1 MPIQAITILPE
12 NAVTIIRGTSKTLE
26 LVVTDAD
33 GKVVDLTGAKVV
45 MSVKEFLT
53 DTNPLVQKI
62 SDVPVQAQITLP
74 REGKARIY
82 LVPADT
88 QTLAAKQYVFD
99 VWVILSG
106 GKRFAVV
113 LPSTFIVQAG
123 VTILPL

>member
-1 MPIQAITILPE
+1 MPIQPITILPE

-33 GKVVDLTGAKVV
+33 GKAADLTGAKVI
-45 MSVKEFLT
+45 MTVKEHLT
-53 DTNPLVQKI
+53 DTVPLVQKT
-62 SDVPVQAQITLP
+62 SEVPAQAQVTVP

-88 QTLAAKQYVFD
+88 QTLATKQYVFD
-99 VWVILSG
+99 VWAVLAS

-113 LPSTFIVQAG
+113 QPSTFIVQAS
-123 VTILPL
+123 VTVLAL